1 MKKIAA
7 AVFVLCLCA
16 GALAQKGNSVL
27 KSDKKQDGSI
37 WMWKN
42 GVQYVHPD
50 LNLGTRRVQHVALIP
65 PLALIWISGSVRL
78 IGNLDEDE
86 SDATARNLG
95 PLVADLVRN
104 LNYSVSDLSPG
115 FFAAFG
121 AGSHAVKMAPLC
133 ASSCLAVSNKKWP
146 VKHDGANLELVITDQ
161 TARIKQGE
169 VTVLEIPAVSI
180 SEVGYDTSSHNPG
193 WELLKDAGGLAG
205 SGGEG
210 GIVASILLAPAAI
223 LLPFKSTKH
232 VVRILWEDKGNHSMT
247 YLAVRRQDCHAVLDE
262 LQRLSGKP
270 WVDLPKA
277 RKKLVG
283 EIKQAKGRSVP
294 LEIDRN
300 IVLNGVEMKPGRYQA
315 VFLERP
321 GNHGE
326 VYFFRGTDV
335 NPERIYTHAVV
346 NVETL
351 NSETTNSGVTYVVEH
366 GVETINAIQFL
377 GKKLVFVSGALPVR
391 VAK

>member
-7 AVFVLCLCA
+7 AVFVLCLYA

-146 VKHDGANLELVITDQ
+146 VKFSGAKVELVITDQ
-161 TARIKQGE
+161 SARIKQGD
-169 VTVLEIPAVSI
+169 VTVLP
-180 SEVGYDTSSHNPG
+180 
-193 WELLKDAGGLAG
+193 LLLP
-205 SGGEG
+205 
-210 GIVASILLAPAAI
+210 PAAI

-232 VVRILWEDKGNHSMT
+232 FVRILWEDKWSTFEALLEVGK
-247 YLAVRRQDCHAVLDE
+247 QDYHAVLDE

-277 RKKLVG
+277 RKKLVS
-283 EIKQAKGRSVP
+283 EINQAKGRSVP

-300 IVLNGVEMKPGRYQA
+300 IVLNGTEMKPGRYQA

-326 VYFFRGTDV
+326 VYFFSGTDV
-335 NPERIYTHAVV
+335 NPERIYARALV

-351 NSETTNSGVTYVVEH
+351 NSDTTNSGVTYVVEH
-366 GVETINAIQFL
+366 GVETINAIQFP

-391 VAK
+391 FAR

>member
-1 MKKIAA
+1 MKTIAA

-16 GALAQKGNSVL
+16 MALAQKDNS
-27 KSDKKQDGSI
+27 
-37 WMWKN
+37 
-42 GVQYVHPD
+42 
-50 LNLGTRRVQHVALIP
+50 
-65 PLALIWISGSVRL
+65 
-78 IGNLDEDE
+78 
-86 SDATARNLG
+86 
-95 PLVADLVRN
+95 
-104 LNYSVSDLSPG
+104 LS
-115 FFAAFG
+115 
-121 AGSHAVKMAPLC
+121 S
-133 ASSCLAVSNKKWP
+133 LAVSNKKWP
-146 VKHDGANLELVITDQ
+146 VKYDGAKLEFVITDQ
-161 TARIKQGE
+161 SARIKQGE
-169 VTVLEIPAVSI
+169 VTVLEIPAAGI
-180 SEVGYDTSSHNPG
+180 REVGYDTSSHNPG
-193 WELLKDAGGLAG
+193 WELLKDAGVLAG
-205 SGGEG
+205 GGGEG
-210 GIVASILLAPAAI
+210 VIFAPILLPPAAI

-232 VVRILWEDKGNHSMT
+232 FVRIIWEDKGNHSMT

-270 WVDLPKA
+270 WVDLQKA

-294 LEIDRN
+294 FEIDRN

-351 NSETTNSGVTYVVEH
+351 NSETTNSGVTYGVEH
-366 GVETINAIQFL
+366 GVETINAIQFP

-391 VAK
+391 FGR